1 MDEPSLLQEMRE
13 KIDLRL
19 RQSVD
24 HPLVRPLP
32 DYKSILDYQMGW
44 KDASDTAAQGK
55 RLRPLLLLLSTY
67 AASGAWESALPAAAA
82 VELLHNFTLIHDDI
96 QDNSPTRRGRPT
108 IWVKWGIAQAIN
120 AGDSMLGLAQLALL
134 EISENYPAK
143 LVARVGWLFNHA
155 LVELTRG
162 QYLDLAYEDQPSIP
176 MEQYQWMVDGKTGAL
191 ISVCTEIGAI
201 LGGASEDNIKAMA
214 LFGRKIGRAFQI
226 QDDWLGIW
234 GIDQLTGKST
244 QSDLVERKKTYPV
257 MLGIES
263 GSGFAGE
270 WKRLTRIEPEDAVR
284 LAKMLEAEGVR
295 QNTESAFSKEYAE
308 AIGLYQN
315 IDFPEHQKQPL
326 LQMIESILIRAK

>member
-1 MDEPSLLQEMRE
+1 MDEQSLLQAMRE
-13 KIDLRL
+13 KIDMRL

-32 DYKSILDYQMGW
+32 DLKSILDYQMGW
-44 KDASDTAAQGK
+44 NDPVDTAAQGK

-134 EISENYPAK
+134 EISENYPAE
-143 LVARVGWLFNHA
+143 LVARIGRLFNQT

-191 ISVCTEIGAI
+191 ISACTEIGAI
-201 LGGASEDNIKAMA
+201 LGGASEDNVKAMA

-257 MLGIES
+257 MLGIE
-263 GSGFAGE
+263 GGGGFAGE
-270 WKRLTRIEPEDAVR
+270 WKRLTRIEPEDADR
-284 LAKMLEAEGVR
+284 LAKLLEDEGVR

-315 IDFPEHQKQPL
+315 IDFPARQKQPL